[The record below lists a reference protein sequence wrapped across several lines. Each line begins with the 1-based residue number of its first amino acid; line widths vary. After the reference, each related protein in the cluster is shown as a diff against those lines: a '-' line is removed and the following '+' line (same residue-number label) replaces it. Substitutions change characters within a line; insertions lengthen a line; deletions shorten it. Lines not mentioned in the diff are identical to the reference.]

1 MLSTKRN
8 EIMNANDVINSNDL
22 RKTIINVDTRFR
34 ASLIETSTDC
44 TYKFEHTYKNVIRLR
59 VASVEIPNMWYTFS
73 DKNFHNTYF
82 SIAAVDINNN
92 PVEEKIQIGDG
103 NYTAIDL
110 LATIQLELDKTL
122 KQKHGIHI
130 SVFPDPFAV
139 KAIFLHNGVSAP
151 GEAAPTATAKP
162 FVLNFRVPELVT
174 QPFDFGMG
182 FNLGFLE
189 SVYDV
194 NTVYDVSNSITRY
207 YAKSE
212 SCIDVIGDMYCLLA
226 INDLHSVEQ
235 KTGTNYFQT
244 LAKII
249 IREEK
254 NTVIYDDGSTLLSN
268 DVIFPSPVDLDRIRI
283 RLMDPYGKSIDLNK
297 MNFSFSLEITE
308 VTNTRLY
315 EFYRNYIWLGNI
327 PSLPL
332 NVTGSGQ
339 GLLGG
344 RGP

>member
-8 EIMNANDVINSNDL
+8 EIFNGNDVINSNDL
-22 RKTIINVDTRFR
+22 KKTIINVDTRFR
-34 ASLIETSTDC
+34 ASLIQPSTDC
-44 TYKFEHTYKNVIRLR
+44 YYKFEHPYKNVIRLR

-73 DKNFHNTYF
+73 NKNYHNTYF
-82 SIAAVDINNN
+82 CIAAVDISNN

-110 LATIQLELDKTL
+110 MSTIQLELDKKL

-139 KAIFLHNGVSAP
+139 KTIFLHNGVSAP
-151 GEAAPTATAKP
+151 GAAAPTATAKP
-162 FVLNFRVPELVT
+162 FVLNFRVPELCT
-174 QPFDFGMG
+174 QPFNFGLG
-182 FNLGFLE
+182 FNLGFTE
-189 SVYDV
+189 
-194 NTVYDVSNSITRY
+194 TVYDVTHVFDTSGGFTRY
-207 YAKSE
+207 SIQSE

-249 IREEK
+249 VREEK
-254 NTVIYDDGSTLLSN
+254 NHVIYDDGSTLLSN
-268 DVIFPSPVDLDRIRI
+268 DVVFPSPVDLDRIQI
-283 RLMDPYGKSIDLNK
+283 KLMDPYGKPIDLNQ
-297 MNFSFSLEITE
+297 MNYSFSLEITE

-344 RGP
+344 KGP